1 MFFDGN
7 LPLPI
12 VSLCHLQLHKRMKYH
27 YCIVNVYFSVSVE
40 LDKERARTNELQVDL
55 QRGKSTVKDLQGMLE
70 DERRHARDA
79 KLMDAALIEVRSTG
93 IW

>member
-1 MFFDGN
+1 
-7 LPLPI
+7 LK
-12 VSLCHLQLHKRMKYH
+12 LCHLLLHKRMKYH
-27 YCIVNVYFSVSVE
+27 YCRVNVYVYFSVSVE

-79 KLMDAALIEVRSTG
+79 KLMDAELIEVRSTG
-93 IW
+93 TW

>member
-1 MFFDGN
+1 M
-7 LPLPI
+7 LEI
-12 VSLCHLQLHKRMKYH
+12 EMSLCHVRLHKGMKCH
-27 YCIVNVYFSVSVE
+27 YCRVNISVYFSVSVE

>member
-1 MFFDGN
+1 
-7 LPLPI
+7 
-12 VSLCHLQLHKRMKYH
+12 MKYH